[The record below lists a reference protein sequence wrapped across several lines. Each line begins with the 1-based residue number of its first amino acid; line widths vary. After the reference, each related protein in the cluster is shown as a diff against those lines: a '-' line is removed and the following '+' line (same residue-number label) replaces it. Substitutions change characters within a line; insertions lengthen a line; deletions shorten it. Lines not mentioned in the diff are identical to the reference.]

1 MRRQEKKMGTVL
13 RFPVELRKSRN
24 AVPAQPGEE
33 MGRIIILPVIRIER
47 WADAPPAGTARAG
60 KRDAK

>member
-24 AVPAQPGEE
+24 SVPAQPGEE

-47 WADAPPAGTARAG
+47 WTDAPPAGTARAR